1 MVASLVGG
9 AILLFSCSGE
19 KKGSQVNIETM
30 ITQQSDSLTMIFSKN
45 GKKEYRFWTPLM
57 ERYEFARDPYMEF
70 RYGIN
75 IVTFD
80 SLGGDNSRLR
90 ADYAIF
96 YEKRELW
103 ETRGNV
109 VGSSADGRK
118 LYTQQLFW
126 DQKTDK
132 VYSYVDSKIVDG
144 DDEFVGEGFES
155 DSEFN
160 DWVFMESE
168 GRMWVDASQGEPGA
182 ASEKK
187 DEVKPTDGQ
196 KKEGSDDV
204 KKESKTTLK
213 PSRLEDEAVDEKGTK
228 SPSKRISAPR
238 LQGPKGMV
246 EAPTDGEDEEDAPRS
261 IMEREER
268 IRKNNL
274 RERRAGNSRRA
285 GESVEA
291 PSEAEPAA
299 KLPAPKSVDFGVKKV
314 E

>member
-9 AILLFSCSGE
+9 AILLFSCAPE
-19 KKGSQVNIETM
+19 KKGGEVNVETM

-45 GKKEYRFWTPLM
+45 GRKEYRFETPLM

-75 IVTFD
+75 IITFD
-80 SLGGDNSRLR
+80 SLGRDNSKLR

-109 VGSSADGRK
+109 VGEGADGRK

-126 DQKTDK
+126 NQKTDR

-144 DDEFVGEGFES
+144 DDVFVGEGFES

-168 GRMWVDASQGEPGA
+168 GRMWVDASQ
-182 ASEKK
+182 SEG
-187 DEVKPTDGQ
+187 DGTTDGAE
-196 KKEGSDDV
+196 KPASGKSVKSNSAREGVDADGAKE
-204 KKESKTTLK
+204 E
-213 PSRLEDEAVDEKGTK
+213 
-228 SPSKRISAPR
+228 
-238 LQGPKGMV
+238 
-246 EAPTDGEDEEDAPRS
+246 PRS

-268 IRKNNL
+268 IRKENL
-274 RERRAGNSRRA
+274 LKENGRRSSRRKEREEKPQEIAPGTAPAGAVKPAGNLKDGMTPVGNPEGMKLGGKPSLSGRRNTPKGA
-285 GESVEA
+285 DGEVKR
-291 PSEAEPAA
+291 PRPM
-299 KLPAPKSVDFGVKKV
+299 KSMEK